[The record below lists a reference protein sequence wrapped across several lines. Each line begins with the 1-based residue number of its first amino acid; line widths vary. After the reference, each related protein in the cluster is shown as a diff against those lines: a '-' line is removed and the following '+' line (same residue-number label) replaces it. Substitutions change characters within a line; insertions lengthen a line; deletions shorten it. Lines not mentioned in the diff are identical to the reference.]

1 MADIVEVVAI
11 NLLAVFFREIHV
23 EGSRVSL
30 TKPITLLPMP
40 WRNLAQMASDIRYIA
55 KEYSRFFPALLIKS
69 QLDIISNDRTHIRNL
84 GELLV

>member
-1 MADIVEVVAI
+1 MADIVEAVAI

-23 EGSRVSL
+23 EGSQVSL

-40 WRNLAQMASDIRYIA
+40 WRNPTRMASDIRYIA

-69 QLDIISNDRTHIRNL
+69 QLDIISYECAHIHNI